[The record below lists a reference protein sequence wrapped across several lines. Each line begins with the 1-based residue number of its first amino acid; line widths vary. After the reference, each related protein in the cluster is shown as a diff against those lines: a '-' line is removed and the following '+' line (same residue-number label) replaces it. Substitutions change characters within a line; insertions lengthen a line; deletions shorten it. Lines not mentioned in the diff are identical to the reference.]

1 LKISVSGRQHGHPT
15 TKPVDLM
22 AYLVRLVTRKGG
34 TCLDPFAGSGTTGEA
49 AMREGCKAVLI
60 EREPTYHAD
69 IERRMKLALA
79 GPEERQRAIIKAS
92 GNLNADPGP
101 LFSETT

>member
-1 LKISVSGRQHGHPT
+1 
-15 TKPVDLM
+15 M

-34 TCLDPFAGSGTTGEA
+34 TVLDPFAGSGTTGEA

-60 EREPTYHAD
+60 EREPQYHAD
-69 IERRMKLALA
+69 IESRMKLALA

-92 GNLNADPGP
+92 GKLDADPGP
-101 LFSETT
+101 LFSEAAE